1 MKIKIPGVTDELIA
15 QEYYHGLVPR
25 EDLPELMKSNGQF
38 LLRATE
44 PSIGMA
50 QSVVISVVC
59 DEEQSPAKG
68 HKHYV
73 IRQDAN
79 GRFHCERKPYDTI
92 PQLVA
97 AYIKN
102 RIPLDGLGAVTISI
116 PVKRKK
122 WEHRHAEVKIEKKLG
137 EGAYGEVCLGKLNG
151 KDAAIKQNH
160 MTKLTKD
167 QIKEVMSEARVLR
180 RCQHANIVKFFG
192 IAALDEPLLL
202 MMELVSSFSHF
213 LMLIFRQAM
222 DHWTRI

>member
-15 QEYYHGLVPR
+15 QEYYHGLLPR
-25 EDLPELMKSNGQF
+25 EDLPELLKTNGQF
-38 LLRATE
+38 VLRATE
-44 PSIGMA
+44 PSIGMP

-59 DEEQSPAKG
+59 DGDKSPATG

-73 IRQDAN
+73 IRQDAA

-97 AYIKN
+97 AYMKD
-102 RIPLDGLGAVTISI
+102 RIPLDGLGAVTISH

-122 WEHRHAEVKIEKKLG
+122 WEHRHQDVKIEKKLG
-137 EGAYGEVCLGKLNG
+137 EGAYGEVCLGKLKG
-151 KDAAIKQNH
+151 KEAAIKQNH

-180 RCQHANIVKFFG
+180 RCAHANIVKFFG

-202 MMELVSSFSHF
+202 IMELVSFF
-213 LMLIFRQAM
+213 FPFNVRPFIGK
-222 DHWTRI
+222 